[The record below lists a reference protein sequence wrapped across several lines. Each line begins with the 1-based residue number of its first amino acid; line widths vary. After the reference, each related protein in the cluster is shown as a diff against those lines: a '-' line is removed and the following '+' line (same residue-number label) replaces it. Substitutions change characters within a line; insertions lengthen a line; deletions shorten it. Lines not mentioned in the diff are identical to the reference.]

1 MTTSV
6 DIQPVTALAPVPE
19 QERPLLDEAGSA
31 HERRGSVTADLLT
44 RACAT
49 ADEQERDRLRH
60 EVVVLNSG
68 IARAVASRYRNRGLD
83 FDDLTQVAFLGMWKA
98 VQRFDPAYGKDFL
111 TFAIPTI
118 RGEIKKYFRDNGWT
132 VRPPRRI
139 QEMQG
144 RLSAA
149 VEDLTQDLGRS
160 PRPQEL
166 ADHLDVPLDDVV
178 EALSADGCFTPTSL
192 DLPVGQ
198 DGDASLGELM
208 ADPSGEGLSAAEARI
223 MLAPAVRDLKPRD
236 QQILYLR
243 FFKQWTQDQIA
254 AEIGVTQMQ
263 VSRLLSRILRDLR
276 GRLG

>member
-6 DIQPVTALAPVPE
+6 DIKPVIAVPE
-19 QERPLLDEAGSA
+19 QARPPLEESESA
-31 HERRGSVTADLLT
+31 HERRVAVSADLLT

-49 ADEQERDRLRH
+49 TDEQERGRLQH
-60 EVVVLNSG
+60 EVVVLNAG
-68 IARAVASRYRNRGLD
+68 IARAVASRYRNRGID
-83 FDDLTQVAFLGMWKA
+83 FEDLTQVAFLGMWKA
-98 VQRFDPAYGKDFL
+98 MQRFDPARGKDFL

-118 RGEIKKYFRDNGWT
+118 RGEIKRYFRDNGWT

-144 RLSAA
+144 KVSAA
-149 VEDLTQDLGRS
+149 VEALTHDLGRS

-166 ADHLDVPLDDVV
+166 VDYLDAPVEDVV
-178 EALSADGCFTPTSL
+178 ESLSADGCFTPSSL
-192 DLPVGQ
+192 DLPVGH
-198 DGDASLGELM
+198 DGDGSLGDLM
-208 ADPSGEGLSAAEARI
+208 ADPSGEGFSAAEARI
-223 MLAPAVRDLKPRD
+223 MLAPAVRDLPPRD
-236 QQILYLR
+236 QRILYLR

-263 VSRLLSRILRDLR
+263 VSRLLSRIMADLR